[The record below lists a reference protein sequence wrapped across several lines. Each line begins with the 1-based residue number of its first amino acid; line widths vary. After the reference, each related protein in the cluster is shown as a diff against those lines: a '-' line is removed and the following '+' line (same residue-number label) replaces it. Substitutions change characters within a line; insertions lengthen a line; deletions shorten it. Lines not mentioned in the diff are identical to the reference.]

1 MSAAYQLHDM
11 NKTEIDSSVRE
22 MLYCEE
28 TRDIKYPE
36 NEAFLMQLPGTLP
49 FTEIKPHA

>member
-22 MLYCEE
+22 ILYCEE
-28 TRDIKYPE
+28 TGDIKYPE